1 MKDKDDTKGS
11 LLMRK
16 VEKDPEGELSEL
28 SEALVICES
37 IRITAELPSKAPLS
51 VILLLVDQVLVFC
64 YY

>member
-1 MKDKDDTKGS
+1 MKLLRCEEIMMTKGS

-37 IRITAELPSKAPLS
+37 IRITAERPLS
-51 VILLLVDQVLVFC
+51 SAVSDIITS
-64 YY
+64 

>member
-37 IRITAELPSKAPLS
+37 IRITAERSLS
-51 VILLLVDQVLVFC
+51 SAVSDIIIS
-64 YY
+64 